1 LGQGQGEVGVGVGD
15 LALGVFLFVQ
25 YSAPTPSEVT
35 GGLTL
40 DWVGFLLLNFKHTV
54 QALGFLVFRFL
65 FE

>member
-1 LGQGQGEVGVGVGD
+1 VGVGD

-40 DWVGFLLLNFKHTV
+40 GWVGFLLLNFKHTV
-54 QALGFLVFRFL
+54 
-65 FE
+65 